1 MINPIY
7 TKVYQVYISD
17 CNVQIDFMFTKKES
31 GECEVFL
38 LKNQVKGLY
47 LRAINY
53 YIRKKIDTLLKIV
66 SLSTDYKIEN
76 IIKDEF

>member
-7 TKVYQVYISD
+7 TKVYQVYISE
-17 CNVQIDFMFTKKES
+17 CKIPIDFMFTKKES

-38 LKNQVKGLY
+38 LNKQVKGLY
-47 LRAINY
+47 LKALNY
-53 YIRKKIDTLLKIV
+53 YIRKKIDSILKIV

-76 IIKDEF
+76 TIKDEF